1 MAEKGYN
8 LRTNRKNSNLNPNYD
23 YNNTDSE
30 SEIEEEGRHLDDI
43 THTDTEQK
51 THPQQTSELTEEE
64 SNESMDQSDT
74 SIPIP
79 TSLFANV
86 ATELSSKQSLNVSKM
101 PGDSQGHIS
110 GSITQTPAP
119 EHSRSL
125 PNIADAD
132 ERNLDLTTRQRNN
145 PSATVGA
152 TATVTSTLI
161 APSDINTL
169 IALMTKLDTKLS
181 NKIDESHAKID
192 SKVNES
198 HAKID
203 SKINESHAEIN
214 SKINSKL
221 NELKVELTQSFNDK
235 IDANSLEIQAC
246 RTALETQI
254 SENRESQNKF
264 QIEINSIKITQ
275 TTQAEEMIKLNEKL
289 TQKIDE
295 SQDQMRQFVIDNL
308 TQQQS
313 ISDNKNQQRQNDI
326 LSAVKT
332 QLVMHEQNF
341 DQKIEELSQRTRQE
355 SEQNSKANLAIIQNE
370 ILPKLTIQ
378 NKTLESQQAEIQSL
392 NQNLTK
398 CEQEVETLKQS
409 KTFENFQGP
418 IKIICNGNEEK
429 DRQLPKFNGRSGN
442 PKEYLNKLKRYY
454 DRGLERNSNNDPI
467 EYLKDLLETSFEG
480 PASRWLQLVKTDLS
494 SWEQF
499 SNEFEAKYWSREV
512 QRSLRAKIESEK
524 YRSNGTLSRSEYLTE
539 RVISLQSM
547 SPCLTEEE
555 IVTLMAE
562 RFDSIVQDCINVQN
576 ITTVRALERLLQRE
590 DLKDGPK
597 KTRTNNQNHNSSSNN
612 RPTTPNQQP
621 HTYHQNGR
629 YENQRAYQPKIPS
642 YHNNSYNN
650 NHQHRS
656 YPNHQN
662 YRPNHNHPIYDRNH
676 ENKPYQRD
684 KYPPRNGDNNQRT
697 YRNHPTQEQAQL
709 CAVIRQNNYVPSAPP
724 NNQSSHSY
732 EPQTHPAPNIQKNGS
747 AL

>member
-8 LRTNRKNSNLNPNYD
+8 LRPNRKNSNLNPNYE
-23 YNNTDSE
+23 YNTQTDSE
-30 SEIEEEGRHLDDI
+30 SEIEEERRHLDDI
-43 THTDTEQK
+43 TCTDTEQK
-51 THPQQTSELTEEE
+51 THPQQTSEHTEEE
-64 SNESMDQSDT
+64 NNESMDQSDN

-125 PNIADAD
+125 PNIADDD
-132 ERNLDLTTRQRNN
+132 ERHLDLPTRQRLDN
-145 PSATVGA
+145 PSVTVGETA
-152 TATVTSTLI
+152 TTNTTVTSAPI

-181 NKIDESHAKID
+181 NKIDESNTEIK
-192 SKVNES
+192 
-198 HAKID
+198 
-203 SKINESHAEIN
+203 AEIN
-214 SKINSKL
+214 NKINSKL

-246 RTALETQI
+246 RNALETHI
-254 SENRESQNKF
+254 LENRESQNKF

-332 QLVMHEQNF
+332 QLVMHKQNF
-341 DQKIEELSQRTRQE
+341 DQKIEELSHRTRQE

-378 NKTLESQQAEIQSL
+378 NKTLESQQAEIQNL
-392 NQNLTK
+392 NHNLIK

-454 DRGLERNSNNDPI
+454 DRGLERNSNYDPI

-650 NHQHRS
+650 NHQHRN

-662 YRPNHNHPIYDRNH
+662 YRPNYNHPTYDRNH

-684 KYPPRNGDNNQRT
+684 RYPPRNSDNNQRT

-724 NNQSSHSY
+724 NDQSSHSY
-732 EPQTHPAPNIQKNGS
+732 EPQTHPAPNIQENGS

>member
-8 LRTNRKNSNLNPNYD
+8 LRPNRKNSNLNPNYDYD

-30 SEIEEEGRHLDDI
+30 SEIEEEGRHRDDI
-43 THTDTEQK
+43 TRT
-51 THPQQTSELTEEE
+51 QQ
-64 SNESMDQSDT
+64 
-74 SIPIP
+74 
-79 TSLFANV
+79 
-86 ATELSSKQSLNVSKM
+86 
-101 PGDSQGHIS
+101 
-110 GSITQTPAP
+110 
-119 EHSRSL
+119 
-125 PNIADAD
+125 
-132 ERNLDLTTRQRNN
+132 
-145 PSATVGA
+145 
-152 TATVTSTLI
+152 
-161 APSDINTL
+161 NT
-169 IALMTKLDTKLS
+169 
-181 NKIDESHAKID
+181 
-192 SKVNES
+192 
-198 HAKID
+198 
-203 SKINESHAEIN
+203 
-214 SKINSKL
+214 
-221 NELKVELTQSFNDK
+221 
-235 IDANSLEIQAC
+235 
-246 RTALETQI
+246 
-254 SENRESQNKF
+254 QNKKHIHSKHHNTQRMKATSPWTNQTLVF
-264 QIEINSIKITQ
+264 PFLQIEINSIKITQ
-275 TTQAEEMIKLNEKL
+275 TTQAEEIIKLNEKL

-308 TQQQS
+308 TQQQL

-355 SEQNSKANLAIIQNE
+355 SEQNSKANLTIIQNE

-409 KTFENFQGP
+409 KTFEKFQGP

-429 DRQLPKFNGRSGN
+429 DRQIPKFNGRSGN

-454 DRGLERNSNNDPI
+454 DRGLERNSNYDPI

-562 RFDSIVQDCINVQN
+562 IFDSIVQDCINVQN

-621 HTYHQNGR
+621 HTY
-629 YENQRAYQPKIPS
+629 K
-642 YHNNSYNN
+642 
-650 NHQHRS
+650 S

-662 YRPNHNHPIYDRNH
+662 YRPNHNHPTYDRNH

-709 CAVIRQNNYVPSAPP
+709 CAVMRQNNYVPSAPP

-732 EPQTHPAPNIQKNGS
+732 EPQTHPAPNIQENGS

>member
-8 LRTNRKNSNLNPNYD
+8 LRPNRKNSNLNPNYE
-23 YNNTDSE
+23 YNTQTDSE
-30 SEIEEEGRHLDDI
+30 SEIEEESRHLDDI
-43 THTDTEQK
+43 TCTDTEQK
-51 THPQQTSELTEEE
+51 THPQQTSEHTEEE
-64 SNESMDQSDT
+64 NNESMDQSDN

-125 PNIADAD
+125 PNIADDD
-132 ERNLDLTTRQRNN
+132 ERHLDLPTRQRLDN
-145 PSATVGA
+145 PSVTVGETA
-152 TATVTSTLI
+152 TTNTTVTSALI

-181 NKIDESHAKID
+181 NKI
-192 SKVNES
+192 NES
-198 HAKID
+198 NTEIK
-203 SKINESHAEIN
+203 AEIN
-214 SKINSKL
+214 NKINSKL

-246 RTALETQI
+246 RNALETHI
-254 SENRESQNKF
+254 LENRESQSKF
-264 QIEINSIKITQ
+264 QVEINSIKITQ

-429 DRQLPKFNGRSGN
+429 DRQIPKFNGRSGN

-454 DRGLERNSNNDPI
+454 DRGLERNSNYDPI

-547 SPCLTEEE
+547 SPGLTEEE

-590 DLKDGPK
+590 DLKEGPK
-597 KTRTNNQNHNSSSNN
+597 KTRTNNQNHNSSFNN

-642 YHNNSYNN
+642 HHNNPYNS
-650 NHQHRS
+650 NHQYRS

-662 YRPNHNHPIYDRNH
+662 YRPNHNHPTYDRNH

-684 KYPPRNGDNNQRT
+684 RYPPRNGDNNQRT

-732 EPQTHPAPNIQKNGS
+732 DPQTHPAPNIQENGS

>member
-8 LRTNRKNSNLNPNYD
+8 LRPNRKNSNLNPNYE
-23 YNNTDSE
+23 YNTQTDSE
-30 SEIEEEGRHLDDI
+30 SEIEEERRHLDDI
-43 THTDTEQK
+43 TCTDTEQK
-51 THPQQTSELTEEE
+51 THPQQTSEHTEEE
-64 SNESMDQSDT
+64 NNESMDQSDN

-125 PNIADAD
+125 PNIADDD
-132 ERNLDLTTRQRNN
+132 ERHLDLPTRQRLDN
-145 PSATVGA
+145 PSVTV
-152 TATVTSTLI
+152 
-161 APSDINTL
+161 
-169 IALMTKLDTKLS
+169 
-181 NKIDESHAKID
+181 
-192 SKVNES
+192 
-198 HAKID
+198 
-203 SKINESHAEIN
+203 
-214 SKINSKL
+214 
-221 NELKVELTQSFNDK
+221 
-235 IDANSLEIQAC
+235 
-246 RTALETQI
+246 
-254 SENRESQNKF
+254 
-264 QIEINSIKITQ
+264 
-275 TTQAEEMIKLNEKL
+275 
-289 TQKIDE
+289 
-295 SQDQMRQFVIDNL
+295 
-308 TQQQS
+308 
-313 ISDNKNQQRQNDI
+313 
-326 LSAVKT
+326 
-332 QLVMHEQNF
+332 
-341 DQKIEELSQRTRQE
+341 
-355 SEQNSKANLAIIQNE
+355 
-370 ILPKLTIQ
+370 
-378 NKTLESQQAEIQSL
+378 
-392 NQNLTK
+392 
-398 CEQEVETLKQS
+398 VETLKQS

-429 DRQLPKFNGRSGN
+429 DRQIPKFNGRSGN
-442 PKEYLNKLKRYY
+442 PKEYRNKLKRYY
-454 DRGLERNSNNDPI
+454 DRGLERNSNYDPI

-562 RFDSIVQDCINVQN
+562 RFDSIIQDCINVQN

-629 YENQRAYQPKIPS
+629 YENQRAYQPKITS

-650 NHQHRS
+650 NHQHRN

-662 YRPNHNHPIYDRNH
+662 YRPNYNHPTYDRNH

-684 KYPPRNGDNNQRT
+684 RYPPRNGDNNQRT

-732 EPQTHPAPNIQKNGS
+732 EPQTHPAPNIQENGS

>member
-8 LRTNRKNSNLNPNYD
+8 LRPNRKNSNLNPNYE
-23 YNNTDSE
+23 YNTQTDSE
-30 SEIEEEGRHLDDI
+30 SEIEEERRHLDDI
-43 THTDTEQK
+43 TCTDTEQK
-51 THPQQTSELTEEE
+51 THPQLTSEHTEEE
-64 SNESMDQSDT
+64 NNESMDQSDN

-86 ATELSSKQSLNVSKM
+86 ATEPELSSKQSLNVSKM

-125 PNIADAD
+125 PNIADDD
-132 ERNLDLTTRQRNN
+132 ERHLDLPTRQRLDN
-145 PSATVGA
+145 PTVGETA
-152 TATVTSTLI
+152 TTNTTVTSAPI

-169 IALMTKLDTKLS
+169 IALMIKLDTKLS
-181 NKIDESHAKID
+181 NKIDESNAKIE
-192 SKVNES
+192 ES
-198 HAKID
+198 NTDIK
-203 SKINESHAEIN
+203 AEIN

-246 RTALETQI
+246 RNALETHI
-254 SENRESQNKF
+254 LENRESQNKF

-275 TTQAEEMIKLNEKL
+275 TTQAEEMIKLNQKL

-378 NKTLESQQAEIQSL
+378 NKTLESQQAEIQNL

-398 CEQEVETLKQS
+398 CEQEVETLKQN

-429 DRQLPKFNGRSGN
+429 DRQIPKFNGRSGN

-454 DRGLERNSNNDPI
+454 DRGLERNSNYDPI

-562 RFDSIVQDCINVQN
+562 RFDSIIQDCINVQN

-650 NHQHRS
+650 NHQHRN

-662 YRPNHNHPIYDRNH
+662 YRPNQNHPTYNRNH

-684 KYPPRNGDNNQRT
+684 RYPPHNGDYNQR
-697 YRNHPTQEQAQL
+697 RNHPTQEQAQL
-709 CAVIRQNNYVPSAPP
+709 CAVMRQNNYVPSAPP

-732 EPQTHPAPNIQKNGS
+732 EPPTHPAPNIQENGS